1 MSERTILVKLT
12 PYQAKVL
19 WGIVD
24 GAVDAGACKDGLSER
39 ESEALNDCTTQLL
52 RQQTKWKNAQ

>member
-1 MSERTILVKLT
+1 MPDLSIRLT
-12 PYQAKVL
+12 PYQAKIL

-39 ESEALNDCTTQLL
+39 ESDALNSVTEKLL
-52 RQQTKWKNAQ
+52 KHHGKWRDAK